1 MRRRAGGVRVPHGRR
16 ASSAATPSARAHARA
31 WRGVGA
37 GGVVAL
43 GRPALVGGGGAR
55 PSADLG
61 REIPPGSIG
70 HCYTTS
76 GPSLP
81 ARRFA
86 RREAQAGRTQ
96 RHAHPEPNTRVARI
110 AGKPTAAAWHAN
122 PMLELSARCFFLSF
136 FCLEGVSF
144 LERERGAKACR
155 AAGTTTAGGAFCAET
170 LLDGPKGLGRTT
182 KHIAGRPKERAG
194 EMNE

>member
-1 MRRRAGGVRVPHGRR
+1 M
-16 ASSAATPSARAHARA
+16 
-31 WRGVGA
+31 GA

-122 PMLELSARCFFLSF
+122 PMLELSARCFFLS
-136 FCLEGVSF
+136 L
-144 LERERGAKACR
+144 
-155 AAGTTTAGGAFCAET
+155 
-170 LLDGPKGLGRTT
+170 LGRCFFFGEGERSESLQGCR
-182 KHIAGRPKERAG
+182 HHHGGRG
-194 EMNE
+194 ILC